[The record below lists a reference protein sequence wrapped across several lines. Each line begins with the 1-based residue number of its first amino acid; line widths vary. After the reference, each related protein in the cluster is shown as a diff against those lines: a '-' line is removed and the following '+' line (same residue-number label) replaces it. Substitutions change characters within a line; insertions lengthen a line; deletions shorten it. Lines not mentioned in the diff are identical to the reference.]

1 MQTCPKCKQL
11 IEDDSWFCDQCGTEL
26 MVCPSCR
33 TIKRGM
39 TCNQCGTKLV
49 TAKAF
54 AQNGGNVKDPT
65 TPPVGNTQNIGP
77 TQAPNVN
84 PNPVSQPPTGFVG
97 QHTPNTGQPIS
108 NTGQPMPNTG
118 QQTPN
123 TGQPMPNTGQPIADT
138 NSDRT
143 MRPGAT
149 PPPPPSR
156 QPQAKP
162 GHLVCQNPSIRL
174 GIGDGAI
181 IGRRGSYAQVFA
193 GQGYVSG
200 NHARLQY
207 NASGQ
212 FEVVDLGSTNGTFVN
227 GQQLA
232 PNMPRVVNVGDI
244 VKFANLE
251 FAVQI

>member
-1 MQTCPKCKQL
+1 
-11 IEDDSWFCDQCGTEL
+11 
-26 MVCPSCR
+26 
-33 TIKRGM
+33 M

-54 AQNGGNVKDPT
+54 AQNGGSVKDPT
-65 TPPVGNTQNIGP
+65 TPPVGNTQNVGP
-77 TQAPNVN
+77 SPTPNVN
-84 PNPVSQPPTGFVG
+84 SNPIPQPPTGFVG
-97 QHTPNTGQPIS
+97 Q
-108 NTGQPMPNTG
+108 PM
-118 QQTPN
+118 PN
-123 TGQPMPNTGQPIADT
+123 TGQPMPNTGQPMPNTGQQVVTPGQPIADMNT
-138 NSDRT
+138 DRT

-149 PPPPPSR
+149 PPPPPR

-181 IGRRGSYAQVFA
+181 IGRRGSYAQAFA

-207 NASGQ
+207 NVSGQ

>member
-65 TPPVGNTQNIGP
+65 TPPVGNTQNVGP
-77 TQAPNVN
+77 TPTPNV
-84 PNPVSQPPTGFVG
+84 NPVSQPPPGFVG
-97 QHTPNTGQPIS
+97 QPMQ
-108 NTGQPMPNTG
+108 NTGQPMQNTG
-118 QQTPN
+118 QQVVTP
-123 TGQPMPNTGQPIADT
+123 GQPIADMNT
-138 NSDRT
+138 DRT

-149 PPPPPSR
+149 PPPPPPR

-162 GHLVCQNPSIRL
+162 GHLVCQNPQIRL

>member
-54 AQNGGNVKDPT
+54 AQNGGSVKDPT
-65 TPPVGNTQNIGP
+65 TPPVGNTQNVGP
-77 TQAPNVN
+77 SPTPNVN
-84 PNPVSQPPTGFVG
+84 SNPVPQPPTGFVG
-97 QHTPNTGQPIS
+97 Q
-108 NTGQPMPNTG
+108 PM
-118 QQTPN
+118 PN
-123 TGQPMPNTGQPIADT
+123 TGQPMPNTGQPIADMNT
-138 NSDRT
+138 DRT

-149 PPPPPSR
+149 PPPPPR

-181 IGRRGSYAQVFA
+181 IGRRGSYAQAFA

-251 FAVQI
+251 FAVLI

>member
-1 MQTCPKCKQL
+1 
-11 IEDDSWFCDQCGTEL
+11 
-26 MVCPSCR
+26 
-33 TIKRGM
+33 M

-54 AQNGGNVKDPT
+54 AQNGGSVKDPT
-65 TPPVGNTQNIGP
+65 TPPVGNTQNVGP
-77 TQAPNVN
+77 SPTPNVN
-84 PNPVSQPPTGFVG
+84 SNPIPQPPTGFVG
-97 QHTPNTGQPIS
+97 Q
-108 NTGQPMPNTG
+108 PM
-118 QQTPN
+118 PN
-123 TGQPMPNTGQPIADT
+123 TGQPMPNTGQLMPNTGQHTPNTGQPIADMNT
-138 NSDRT
+138 DRT

-149 PPPPPSR
+149 PPPPPR

-181 IGRRGSYAQVFA
+181 IGRRGSYAQAFA

>member
-1 MQTCPKCKQL
+1 
-11 IEDDSWFCDQCGTEL
+11 
-26 MVCPSCR
+26 
-33 TIKRGM
+33 M

-54 AQNGGNVKDPT
+54 AQNGGSVKDPT
-65 TPPVGNTQNIGP
+65 TPPVGNTQNVGP
-77 TQAPNVN
+77 SPTPNVN
-84 PNPVSQPPTGFVG
+84 SNPVPQPPTGFVG
-97 QHTPNTGQPIS
+97 Q
-108 NTGQPMPNTG
+108 PMPNTG
-118 QQTPN
+118 QHTPN
-123 TGQPMPNTGQPIADT
+123 TGQPMPNTGQQVVTPGQPISDMNT
-138 NSDRT
+138 DRT

-149 PPPPPSR
+149 PPPPPR

-181 IGRRGSYAQVFA
+181 IGRRGSYAQAFA

>member
-1 MQTCPKCKQL
+1 
-11 IEDDSWFCDQCGTEL
+11 
-26 MVCPSCR
+26 
-33 TIKRGM
+33 M

-49 TAKAF
+49 TAKSF
-54 AQNGGNVKDPT
+54 AQNGGSVKDPT
-65 TPPVGNTQNIGP
+65 TPPVGNTQNVGP
-77 TQAPNVN
+77 SPTPNVN
-84 PNPVSQPPTGFVG
+84 SNPIPQPPTGFVG
-97 QHTPNTGQPIS
+97 QPMPNTGQHTPNTGQH
-108 NTGQPMPNTG
+108 MPNTG
-118 QQTPN
+118 QQVVTP
-123 TGQPMPNTGQPIADT
+123 GQPIADMNT
-138 NSDRT
+138 DRT

-149 PPPPPSR
+149 PPPPPR

-181 IGRRGSYAQVFA
+181 IGRRGSYAQAFA

-227 GQQLA
+227 GQQLV

>member
-54 AQNGGNVKDPT
+54 AQNGGSVKDPT
-65 TPPVGNTQNIGP
+65 TPPVGNTQNVGP
-77 TQAPNVN
+77 SPTPNVN
-84 PNPVSQPPTGFVG
+84 SNPVPQPPTGFVG
-97 QHTPNTGQPIS
+97 QPMP

-118 QQTPN
+118 QQVVTP
-123 TGQPMPNTGQPIADT
+123 GQPIADMNT
-138 NSDRT
+138 DRT

-149 PPPPPSR
+149 PPPPPPR

-181 IGRRGSYAQVFA
+181 IGRRGSYAQAFA

-207 NASGQ
+207 NACGQ
-212 FEVVDLGSTNGTFVN
+212 FEIVDLGSTNGTFVN

-232 PNMPRVVNVGDI
+232 PNIPRVVNVGDI

>member
-1 MQTCPKCKQL
+1 
-11 IEDDSWFCDQCGTEL
+11 
-26 MVCPSCR
+26 
-33 TIKRGM
+33 M

-54 AQNGGNVKDPT
+54 AQNGGSVKDPT
-65 TPPVGNTQNIGP
+65 TPPVGNTQNVGP
-77 TQAPNVN
+77 SPTPNVN
-84 PNPVSQPPTGFVG
+84 SNPIPQPPTGFVG
-97 QHTPNTGQPIS
+97 QPMPNTGQHTPNTGQH
-108 NTGQPMPNTG
+108 MPNTG
-118 QQTPN
+118 QQVVTP
-123 TGQPMPNTGQPIADT
+123 GQPIADMNT
-138 NSDRT
+138 DRT

-149 PPPPPSR
+149 PPPPPR

-181 IGRRGSYAQVFA
+181 IGRRGSYAQAFA

>member
-1 MQTCPKCKQL
+1 
-11 IEDDSWFCDQCGTEL
+11 
-26 MVCPSCR
+26 
-33 TIKRGM
+33 M

-54 AQNGGNVKDPT
+54 AQNGGSVKDPT

-77 TQAPNVN
+77 SPTPNVN
-84 PNPVSQPPTGFVG
+84 SNPIPQPPTGFVG
-97 QHTPNTGQPIS
+97 Q
-108 NTGQPMPNTG
+108 PMPNTG
-118 QQTPN
+118 QHTPN
-123 TGQPMPNTGQPIADT
+123 TGQPMPNTGHQVVTPGQPIADMNT
-138 NSDRT
+138 DRT

-149 PPPPPSR
+149 PPPPPR

-181 IGRRGSYAQVFA
+181 IGRRGSYAQAFA

>member
-1 MQTCPKCKQL
+1 
-11 IEDDSWFCDQCGTEL
+11 
-26 MVCPSCR
+26 
-33 TIKRGM
+33 M

-54 AQNGGNVKDPT
+54 AQNGGSVKDPT
-65 TPPVGNTQNIGP
+65 TPPVGNTQNVGP
-77 TQAPNVN
+77 TPTPNVN
-84 PNPVSQPPTGFVG
+84 SNPVPQPPTGFVG
-97 QHTPNTGQPIS
+97 QPMP

-118 QQTPN
+118 QQVVTP
-123 TGQPMPNTGQPIADT
+123 GQPIADMNT
-138 NSDRT
+138 DRT

-149 PPPPPSR
+149 PPPPPR

-181 IGRRGSYAQVFA
+181 IGRRGSYAQAFA

>member
-1 MQTCPKCKQL
+1 
-11 IEDDSWFCDQCGTEL
+11 
-26 MVCPSCR
+26 
-33 TIKRGM
+33 M

-54 AQNGGNVKDPT
+54 AQNGGSVKDPT
-65 TPPVGNTQNIGP
+65 TPPVGNTQNVGP
-77 TQAPNVN
+77 SPTPNVN
-84 PNPVSQPPTGFVG
+84 SNPVPQPPTGFVG
-97 QHTPNTGQPIS
+97 QPMP

-118 QQTPN
+118 QQVVP
-123 TGQPMPNTGQPIADT
+123 PGQPIADMNT
-138 NSDRT
+138 DRT

-149 PPPPPSR
+149 PPPPPPR

-181 IGRRGSYAQVFA
+181 IGRRGSYAQAFA

-207 NASGQ
+207 NACGQ

-232 PNMPRVVNVGDI
+232 PNIPRVVNVGDI

>member
-1 MQTCPKCKQL
+1 
-11 IEDDSWFCDQCGTEL
+11 
-26 MVCPSCR
+26 
-33 TIKRGM
+33 M
-39 TCNQCGTKLV
+39 TCNQCGAKLV

-54 AQNGGNVKDPT
+54 AQNGGSVKDPT
-65 TPPVGNTQNIGP
+65 TPPVGNTQNVGP
-77 TQAPNVN
+77 SPTPNVN
-84 PNPVSQPPTGFVG
+84 SNPIPQPPTGFVE
-97 QHTPNTGQPIS
+97 QHMPNTGQH
-108 NTGQPMPNTG
+108 MPNTG
-118 QQTPN
+118 QQVVTP
-123 TGQPMPNTGQPIADT
+123 GQPIADMNT
-138 NSDRT
+138 DRT

-149 PPPPPSR
+149 PPPPPR

-181 IGRRGSYAQVFA
+181 IGRRGSYAQAFA

>member
-1 MQTCPKCKQL
+1 
-11 IEDDSWFCDQCGTEL
+11 
-26 MVCPSCR
+26 
-33 TIKRGM
+33 M

-54 AQNGGNVKDPT
+54 AQNGGSVKDPT
-65 TPPVGNTQNIGP
+65 TPPVGNTQNVGP
-77 TQAPNVN
+77 SPTPNVN
-84 PNPVSQPPTGFVG
+84 SNPIPQPPTGFVG
-97 QHTPNTGQPIS
+97 Q
-108 NTGQPMPNTG
+108 PMPNTG
-118 QQTPN
+118 QHTPN
-123 TGQPMPNTGQPIADT
+123 TGQPMPNTEQQVVTPGQPIADMNT
-138 NSDRT
+138 DRT

-149 PPPPPSR
+149 PPPPPR

-181 IGRRGSYAQVFA
+181 IGRRGSYAQAFA

-212 FEVVDLGSTNGTFVN
+212 FEVVELGSTNGTFVN

-232 PNMPRVVNVGDI
+232 SNMPRVVNVGDI

>member
-1 MQTCPKCKQL
+1 
-11 IEDDSWFCDQCGTEL
+11 
-26 MVCPSCR
+26 
-33 TIKRGM
+33 M

-54 AQNGGNVKDPT
+54 AQNGGSVKDPT
-65 TPPVGNTQNIGP
+65 TPPVGNTQNVGP
-77 TQAPNVN
+77 SPTPNVN
-84 PNPVSQPPTGFVG
+84 SNPIPQPPTGFVG
-97 QHTPNTGQPIS
+97 QPMP

-118 QQTPN
+118 QQVVTP
-123 TGQPMPNTGQPIADT
+123 GQPIADMNT
-138 NSDRT
+138 DRT

-149 PPPPPSR
+149 PPPPPR

-181 IGRRGSYAQVFA
+181 IGRRGSYAQAFA

>member
-1 MQTCPKCKQL
+1 
-11 IEDDSWFCDQCGTEL
+11 
-26 MVCPSCR
+26 
-33 TIKRGM
+33 M

-54 AQNGGNVKDPT
+54 AQNGGSVKDPT
-65 TPPVGNTQNIGP
+65 TPPVGNTQNVGP
-77 TQAPNVN
+77 SPTPNVN
-84 PNPVSQPPTGFVG
+84 SNPVPQPPTGFVG
-97 QHTPNTGQPIS
+97 Q
-108 NTGQPMPNTG
+108 PMPNTG
-118 QQTPN
+118 QHTPN
-123 TGQPMPNTGQPIADT
+123 TGQPMPNTGQQVVTPGQPIADMNT
-138 NSDRT
+138 DRT

-149 PPPPPSR
+149 PPPPPPR

>member
-1 MQTCPKCKQL
+1 
-11 IEDDSWFCDQCGTEL
+11 
-26 MVCPSCR
+26 
-33 TIKRGM
+33 M

-54 AQNGGNVKDPT
+54 AQNGGSVKDPT

-77 TQAPNVN
+77 SQTPNVN
-84 PNPVSQPPTGFVG
+84 SNPVPQPPTGFVG
-97 QHTPNTGQPIS
+97 Q
-108 NTGQPMPNTG
+108 PM
-118 QQTPN
+118 PN
-123 TGQPMPNTGQPIADT
+123 TGQPMPNTGQHMPNTGQQVVTPGQPIADMNT
-138 NSDRT
+138 DRT

-149 PPPPPSR
+149 PPPPPR

-181 IGRRGSYAQVFA
+181 IGRRGSYAQAFA

>member
-54 AQNGGNVKDPT
+54 AQNGGSVKDPT
-65 TPPVGNTQNIGP
+65 TPPVGNTQNVGP
-77 TQAPNVN
+77 TQTPNVN

-97 QHTPNTGQPIS
+97 QHTPNTGQP
-108 NTGQPMPNTG
+108 MPNTG
-118 QQTPN
+118 QQVVTP
-123 TGQPMPNTGQPIADT
+123 GQPIADMNT
-138 NSDRT
+138 DHT

-149 PPPPPSR
+149 PPPPPPR

>member
-1 MQTCPKCKQL
+1 M
-11 IEDDSWFCDQCGTEL
+11 
-26 MVCPSCR
+26 
-33 TIKRGM
+33 
-39 TCNQCGTKLV
+39 

-54 AQNGGNVKDPT
+54 AQNGGSVKDPT
-65 TPPVGNTQNIGP
+65 TPPVGNTQNVGP
-77 TQAPNVN
+77 SPTPNVN
-84 PNPVSQPPTGFVG
+84 SNPVPQPPTGFVG
-97 QHTPNTGQPIS
+97 Q
-108 NTGQPMPNTG
+108 PM
-118 QQTPN
+118 PN
-123 TGQPMPNTGQPIADT
+123 TGQPMPNTGQHTPNTGQQVVTPGQPIADMNT
-138 NSDRT
+138 DRT

-149 PPPPPSR
+149 PPPPPR

-181 IGRRGSYAQVFA
+181 IGRRGSYAQAFA

>member
-54 AQNGGNVKDPT
+54 AQNGGSVKDPT
-65 TPPVGNTQNIGP
+65 TPPVGNTQNVGP
-77 TQAPNVN
+77 SPTPNVN
-84 PNPVSQPPTGFVG
+84 SNPVPQPPTGFVG
-97 QHTPNTGQPIS
+97 QPMP

-118 QQTPN
+118 QQVVTP
-123 TGQPMPNTGQPIADT
+123 GQPIADMNT
-138 NSDRT
+138 DRT

-149 PPPPPSR
+149 PPPPPPR

-181 IGRRGSYAQVFA
+181 IGRRGSYAQAFA

-207 NASGQ
+207 NACGQ

-232 PNMPRVVNVGDI
+232 PNIPRVVNVGDI

>member
-54 AQNGGNVKDPT
+54 AQNGGSVKDPT
-65 TPPVGNTQNIGP
+65 TPPVGNTQNVGP
-77 TQAPNVN
+77 SPTPNVN
-84 PNPVSQPPTGFVG
+84 SNPIPQPPTGFVG
-97 QHTPNTGQPIS
+97 Q
-108 NTGQPMPNTG
+108 PM
-118 QQTPN
+118 PN
-123 TGQPMPNTGQPIADT
+123 TGQPMPNTGQPIADM
-138 NSDRT
+138 NSNRT

-149 PPPPPSR
+149 PPPPPPR

-181 IGRRGSYAQVFA
+181 IGRRGSYAQAFA

>member
-1 MQTCPKCKQL
+1 
-11 IEDDSWFCDQCGTEL
+11 
-26 MVCPSCR
+26 
-33 TIKRGM
+33 M

-54 AQNGGNVKDPT
+54 AQNGGSVKDPT
-65 TPPVGNTQNIGP
+65 TPPVGNTQNVGP
-77 TQAPNVN
+77 SPTPNVN
-84 PNPVSQPPTGFVG
+84 SNPVPQPPTGFVG
-97 QHTPNTGQPIS
+97 QPMPK
-108 NTGQPMPNTG
+108 TGQPMPNTG
-118 QQTPN
+118 QQVVTP
-123 TGQPMPNTGQPIADT
+123 GQPIADMNT
-138 NSDRT
+138 DRT

-149 PPPPPSR
+149 PPPPPR

-181 IGRRGSYAQVFA
+181 IGRRGSYAQAFA

>member
-54 AQNGGNVKDPT
+54 AQNGGSVKDPT
-65 TPPVGNTQNIGP
+65 TPPVGNTQNVGP
-77 TQAPNVN
+77 SPTPNVN
-84 PNPVSQPPTGFVG
+84 SNPVPQPPTGFVG
-97 QHTPNTGQPIS
+97 QPMP

-118 QQTPN
+118 QQVVTP
-123 TGQPMPNTGQPIADT
+123 GQPIADMNT
-138 NSDRT
+138 DRT

-149 PPPPPSR
+149 PPPPPPR

-181 IGRRGSYAQVFA
+181 IGRRGSYAQAFA

-207 NASGQ
+207 NACGQ

>member
-1 MQTCPKCKQL
+1 
-11 IEDDSWFCDQCGTEL
+11 
-26 MVCPSCR
+26 
-33 TIKRGM
+33 M

-54 AQNGGNVKDPT
+54 AQNGGSVKDPT
-65 TPPVGNTQNIGP
+65 TPPVGNTQNVGP
-77 TQAPNVN
+77 SPTPNVN
-84 PNPVSQPPTGFVG
+84 SNPVPQPPTGFVG
-97 QHTPNTGQPIS
+97 Q
-108 NTGQPMPNTG
+108 PMPNTG
-118 QQTPN
+118 QHTPN
-123 TGQPMPNTGQPIADT
+123 TGQPMPNTGQQVVPPGQPIADMNT
-138 NSDRT
+138 DRT

-149 PPPPPSR
+149 PPPPPPR

-181 IGRRGSYAQVFA
+181 IGRRGSYAQAFA

>member
-54 AQNGGNVKDPT
+54 AQNGGSVKDPT

-77 TQAPNVN
+77 SPTPNVN
-84 PNPVSQPPTGFVG
+84 SNPVPQPPTGFVG
-97 QHTPNTGQPIS
+97 Q
-108 NTGQPMPNTG
+108 PM
-118 QQTPN
+118 PN
-123 TGQPMPNTGQPIADT
+123 TGQPMPNTGQPMPNTGQQVVTPGQPIADMNT
-138 NSDRT
+138 DRT

-149 PPPPPSR
+149 PPPPPR

-162 GHLVCQNPSIRL
+162 
-174 GIGDGAI
+174 
-181 IGRRGSYAQVFA
+181 
-193 GQGYVSG
+193 
-200 NHARLQY
+200 
-207 NASGQ
+207 
-212 FEVVDLGSTNGTFVN
+212 
-227 GQQLA
+227 
-232 PNMPRVVNVGDI
+232 
-244 VKFANLE
+244 
-251 FAVQI
+251 

>member
-54 AQNGGNVKDPT
+54 AQNGGSVKDPT
-65 TPPVGNTQNIGP
+65 TPPVGNTQNVGP
-77 TQAPNVN
+77 SPTPSVN
-84 PNPVSQPPTGFVG
+84 SNPVPQPPTGFVG
-97 QHTPNTGQPIS
+97 Q
-108 NTGQPMPNTG
+108 PM
-118 QQTPN
+118 PN
-123 TGQPMPNTGQPIADT
+123 TGQPMPNTGQPIADMNT
-138 NSDRT
+138 DRT

-149 PPPPPSR
+149 PPPPPR

>member
-1 MQTCPKCKQL
+1 
-11 IEDDSWFCDQCGTEL
+11 
-26 MVCPSCR
+26 
-33 TIKRGM
+33 M

-54 AQNGGNVKDPT
+54 AQNGGSVKDPT
-65 TPPVGNTQNIGP
+65 TPPVGNTQNVGP
-77 TQAPNVN
+77 SPTSNVN
-84 PNPVSQPPTGFVG
+84 SNPIPQPPTGFVGQPMPNTG
-97 QHTPNTGQPIS
+97 QHTPNTGQPI
-108 NTGQPMPNTG
+108 PNTG
-118 QQTPN
+118 QQVVTP
-123 TGQPMPNTGQPIADT
+123 GQPIADMNT
-138 NSDRT
+138 DRT

-149 PPPPPSR
+149 PPPPPPR

>member
-1 MQTCPKCKQL
+1 
-11 IEDDSWFCDQCGTEL
+11 
-26 MVCPSCR
+26 
-33 TIKRGM
+33 M

-54 AQNGGNVKDPT
+54 AQNGGSVKDPT
-65 TPPVGNTQNIGP
+65 TPPVGNTQNVGP
-77 TQAPNVN
+77 TPTPNVN
-84 PNPVSQPPTGFVG
+84 SNPVPQPPTGFVG
-97 QHTPNTGQPIS
+97 QPMP

-118 QQTPN
+118 QQVATP
-123 TGQPMPNTGQPIADT
+123 GQPIADMNT
-138 NSDRT
+138 DRT

-149 PPPPPSR
+149 PPPPPPR

>member
-1 MQTCPKCKQL
+1 
-11 IEDDSWFCDQCGTEL
+11 
-26 MVCPSCR
+26 
-33 TIKRGM
+33 M

-54 AQNGGNVKDPT
+54 AQNGGSVKDPT

-77 TQAPNVN
+77 SPTPNVN
-84 PNPVSQPPTGFVG
+84 SNPIPQPPTGFVG
-97 QHTPNTGQPIS
+97 QPMPNTGQHTPNTGQ
-108 NTGQPMPNTG
+108 QVV
-118 QQTPN
+118 TP
-123 TGQPMPNTGQPIADT
+123 GQPIADMNT
-138 NSDRT
+138 DRT

-149 PPPPPSR
+149 PPPPPR

-181 IGRRGSYAQVFA
+181 IGRRGSYAQAFA

>member
-54 AQNGGNVKDPT
+54 AQNGGSVKDPT
-65 TPPVGNTQNIGP
+65 TPPVGNTQNVGP
-77 TQAPNVN
+77 TPTPNVN
-84 PNPVSQPPTGFVG
+84 SNPIPQPPTGFVG
-97 QHTPNTGQPIS
+97 QPMP

-118 QQTPN
+118 QQVVTP
-123 TGQPMPNTGQPIADT
+123 GQPIADMNT
-138 NSDRT
+138 DRT

-149 PPPPPSR
+149 PPPPPR

-162 GHLVCQNPSIRL
+162 GHLVCQNPSIRV

-181 IGRRGSYAQVFA
+181 IGRRGSYAQAFA

>member
-54 AQNGGNVKDPT
+54 AQNGGSVKDPT
-65 TPPVGNTQNIGP
+65 TPPVGNTQNVGP
-77 TQAPNVN
+77 SPTPNVN
-84 PNPVSQPPTGFVG
+84 PNPNSQPHTGFVG
-97 QHTPNTGQPIS
+97 QHTPNTGQP
-108 NTGQPMPNTG
+108 MPNTG
-118 QQTPN
+118 QQVVTP
-123 TGQPMPNTGQPIADT
+123 GQPIADM

-149 PPPPPSR
+149 PPPPPR

-181 IGRRGSYAQVFA
+181 IGRRGSYAQAFA

-207 NASGQ
+207 NACGQ
-212 FEVVDLGSTNGTFVN
+212 FEIVDLGSTNGTFVN

>member
-54 AQNGGNVKDPT
+54 AQNGGSVKDPT
-65 TPPVGNTQNIGP
+65 TPPVGNTQNVGP
-77 TQAPNVN
+77 TLTPNVN

-97 QHTPNTGQPIS
+97 QHTPNIGQPI
-108 NTGQPMPNTG
+108 QNTG
-118 QQTPN
+118 QQVVTP
-123 TGQPMPNTGQPIADT
+123 GQPIAEM

-149 PPPPPSR
+149 PPPPPPR

-181 IGRRGSYAQVFA
+181 IGRRGSYAQAFA

-207 NASGQ
+207 NACGQ

>member
-1 MQTCPKCKQL
+1 
-11 IEDDSWFCDQCGTEL
+11 
-26 MVCPSCR
+26 
-33 TIKRGM
+33 M

-54 AQNGGNVKDPT
+54 AQNGGSVKDPT
-65 TPPVGNTQNIGP
+65 TPPVGNTQNVGP
-77 TQAPNVN
+77 SPTPNVN
-84 PNPVSQPPTGFVG
+84 SNPVPQPPTGFVG
-97 QHTPNTGQPIS
+97 Q
-108 NTGQPMPNTG
+108 PMPNTG
-118 QQTPN
+118 QHTPN
-123 TGQPMPNTGQPIADT
+123 TGQPMPNTGQQVVTPGQPIADMNT
-138 NSDRT
+138 DRT

-149 PPPPPSR
+149 PPPPPR

-181 IGRRGSYAQVFA
+181 IGRRGSYAQAFA

>member
-54 AQNGGNVKDPT
+54 AQNGGSVKDPT
-65 TPPVGNTQNIGP
+65 TPPVGNTQNVGP
-77 TQAPNVN
+77 SPTPNVN
-84 PNPVSQPPTGFVG
+84 PNPNSQPHTGFVG
-97 QHTPNTGQPIS
+97 QHTPNTGQPI
-108 NTGQPMPNTG
+108 
-118 QQTPN
+118 
-123 TGQPMPNTGQPIADT
+123 ADM

-149 PPPPPSR
+149 PPPPPR

-181 IGRRGSYAQVFA
+181 IGRRGSYAQAFA

-207 NASGQ
+207 NACGQ

-251 FAVQI
+251 FAVLI

>member
-1 MQTCPKCKQL
+1 
-11 IEDDSWFCDQCGTEL
+11 
-26 MVCPSCR
+26 
-33 TIKRGM
+33 M

-54 AQNGGNVKDPT
+54 AQNGGSVKDPT
-65 TPPVGNTQNIGP
+65 TPPVGNTQNVGP
-77 TQAPNVN
+77 SPTSNVN
-84 PNPVSQPPTGFVG
+84 SNPVPQPPTGFVGQPMPNTG
-97 QHTPNTGQPIS
+97 QHTPNTGQPIADM
-108 NTGQPMPNTG
+108 NT
-118 QQTPN
+118 
-123 TGQPMPNTGQPIADT
+123 
-138 NSDRT
+138 DRT

-149 PPPPPSR
+149 PPPPPPR

-181 IGRRGSYAQVFA
+181 IGRRGSYAQAFA

>member
-54 AQNGGNVKDPT
+54 AQNRGSVKDPT
-65 TPPVGNTQNIGP
+65 TPPVGNTQNVGP
-77 TQAPNVN
+77 SPTPNVN
-84 PNPVSQPPTGFVG
+84 SNPIPQPPTGFVG
-97 QHTPNTGQPIS
+97 QPMP

-118 QQTPN
+118 QQVVTP
-123 TGQPMPNTGQPIADT
+123 GQPIADMNT
-138 NSDRT
+138 DRT

-149 PPPPPSR
+149 PPPPPR

-181 IGRRGSYAQVFA
+181 IGRRGSYAQAFA

>member
-54 AQNGGNVKDPT
+54 AQNGGSVKDPT

-77 TQAPNVN
+77 TPTPNVN

-97 QHTPNTGQPIS
+97 QHTPNTGQP
-108 NTGQPMPNTG
+108 MPNTG

-123 TGQPMPNTGQPIADT
+123 TGQPIADMNT
-138 NSDRT
+138 DRT

-149 PPPPPSR
+149 PPPPPPR

>member
-54 AQNGGNVKDPT
+54 AQNGGSVKDPT
-65 TPPVGNTQNIGP
+65 TPPVGNTQNVGP
-77 TQAPNVN
+77 SPTPNVN
-84 PNPVSQPPTGFVG
+84 SNPVPQPPTGFVG
-97 QHTPNTGQPIS
+97 Q
-108 NTGQPMPNTG
+108 PMPNTG
-118 QQTPN
+118 QHTPN
-123 TGQPMPNTGQPIADT
+123 TGQPMPNTGQQVVPPGQPIADMNT
-138 NSDRT
+138 DRT

-149 PPPPPSR
+149 PPPPPPR

-227 GQQLA
+227 GQQLT
-232 PNMPRVVNVGDI
+232 PNIPRVVNVGDI

-251 FAVQI
+251 FAVLI

>member
-1 MQTCPKCKQL
+1 
-11 IEDDSWFCDQCGTEL
+11 
-26 MVCPSCR
+26 
-33 TIKRGM
+33 M

-54 AQNGGNVKDPT
+54 AQNGGSVKDPT
-65 TPPVGNTQNIGP
+65 TPPVGNTQNVGP
-77 TQAPNVN
+77 SPTPNVN
-84 PNPVSQPPTGFVG
+84 SNPIPQPPTGFVG
-97 QHTPNTGQPIS
+97 Q
-108 NTGQPMPNTG
+108 PMPNTG
-118 QQTPN
+118 QH
-123 TGQPMPNTGQPIADT
+123 MPNTGQQVVTPGQPIADM

-149 PPPPPSR
+149 PPPPPR

-181 IGRRGSYAQVFA
+181 IGRRGSYAQAFA

>member
-1 MQTCPKCKQL
+1 
-11 IEDDSWFCDQCGTEL
+11 
-26 MVCPSCR
+26 
-33 TIKRGM
+33 M

-49 TAKAF
+49 TAKTF
-54 AQNGGNVKDPT
+54 AQNGGSVKDPT
-65 TPPVGNTQNIGP
+65 TPPVGNTQNVGP
-77 TQAPNVN
+77 SPTPNVN
-84 PNPVSQPPTGFVG
+84 SNPVPQPPTGFVG
-97 QHTPNTGQPIS
+97 QPMP

-118 QQTPN
+118 QQVVTP
-123 TGQPMPNTGQPIADT
+123 GQPIADMNT
-138 NSDRT
+138 DRT

-149 PPPPPSR
+149 PPPPPR

-181 IGRRGSYAQVFA
+181 IGRRGSYAQAFA

-207 NASGQ
+207 NACGQ
-212 FEVVDLGSTNGTFVN
+212 FEIVDLGSTNGTFVN